1 MTSCHLRLEH
11 KHMTG
16 CHKRELGG
24 IKLPKPTFFNLSEQ
38 KICTLIEAAEKEFA
52 RVPLFE
58 ASIANIIKMAGIP
71 RGSFYQYFEGKEDLY
86 FYLLDEKI
94 KKSKDQFITLL
105 KKHNG
110 DIIEAMKE
118 MYYHFL
124 VILPD
129 EEEPNFLKNAMV
141 YTTHRV
147 ENSFTN
153 MLDATHDSEH
163 FKEIMPLI
171 NKQVLNINE
180 DEDLI
185 HIFKIVT
192 AIAFDNFV
200 EKTLARLTDDEA
212 MEIFKIRIDLIK
224 NGVYRQN

>member
-1 MTSCHLRLEH
+1 MEELRV
-11 KHMTG
+11 
-16 CHKRELGG
+16 
-24 IKLPKPTFFNLSEQ
+24 PKPTFFNLSEQ

-52 RVPLFE
+52 RVPLHE

-94 KKSKDQFITLL
+94 KKTKEYFITLL

-110 DIIEAMKE
+110 DIIDAMKE

-141 YTTHRV
+141 YTTHKV
-147 ENSFTN
+147 ENSFAN
-153 MLDATHDSEH
+153 MFDPSLDSEH
-163 FKEIMPLI
+163 FQEIMPLI
-171 NKQVLNINE
+171 DKTRFNI
-180 DEDLI
+180 DEDKELV

-192 AIAFDNFV
+192 ALAFDNFV
-200 EKTLARLTDDEA
+200 EKTSTRLTDDEA
-212 MEIFKIRIDLIK
+212 IEIFTIRINLIK
-224 NGVYRQN
+224 NGVYRQK

>member
-1 MTSCHLRLEH
+1 
-11 KHMTG
+11 MTG
-16 CHKRELGG
+16 CHKRKLGG

-38 KICTLIEAAEKEFA
+38 KIRTLIEAAEKEFA

-94 KKSKDQFITLL
+94 KKSKEHFITLL

-110 DIIEAMKE
+110 DIIDAMKE

-153 MLDATHDSEH
+153 MLDATHDSDH
-163 FKEIMPLI
+163 FREIMPLI
-171 NKQVLNINE
+171 NKEILNINE
-180 DEDLI
+180 DAELI

-212 MEIFKIRIDLIK
+212 MDIFTIRIDLIK
-224 NGVYRQN
+224 NGVYRQK